1 MTDAAGRLLAA
12 LPAIYRATD
21 DSGQLR
27 ALLTAF
33 ERLLL
38 ASGDPNSPSIADEID
53 AIPSLFAPLGVE
65 PSAQWPTAS
74 GPARIQSDKRPPAPE
89 RFLPWLA
96 QWVAFT
102 PYRYFSADELRRIV
116 AGIVP
121 LYGRR
126 GTREYMQELLVLCFG
141 EIEALSI
148 DENPVHGFVIGRA
161 QLGVDTVLAVS
172 EPFRF
177 RVEIRLRARAA
188 DGAHEG
194 YEGRQDLEERV
205 RAVVEFARPA
215 HTEYELVLASA
226 RGTSFG
232 APPREALEA

>member
-1 MTDAAGRLLAA
+1 MTDTAGRLLGA

-21 DSGQLR
+21 DAGRLR
-27 ALLTAF
+27 ALLAAF

-38 ASGDPNSPSIADEID
+38 ASGDENAPAIADEID

-65 PSAQWPTAS
+65 PSAQWPTS
-74 GPARIQSDKRPPAPE
+74 NGPARIQGDRRAAAPE

-121 LYGRR
+121 LYARR
-126 GTREYMQELLVLCFG
+126 GTREYLEKLLALCFG
-141 EIEALSI
+141 EIGEATI
-148 DENPVHGFVIGRA
+148 DENPAHGFVIGRA
-161 QLGVDTVLAVS
+161 RVGIDTVLAES

-177 RVEIRLRARAA
+177 RVEIRLRAHEGP
-188 DGAHEG
+188 GAHES
-194 YEGRQDLEERV
+194 RKDLEERV

-215 HTEYELVLASA
+215 HTEYELVLAPS
-226 RGTSFG
+226 RETSFG
-232 APPREALEA
+232 APHAAPDA